1 MSFGATTVTFISE
14 TPSGTPGRLGSQ
26 TPLEVRVDVAGCRF
40 RPLYA
45 RELPEDMTNLA
56 TQVWRCTAPPEA
68 ASAAAKSTGLL
79 EVDGVKYR
87 IIGGARPFEDFAAPF
102 KVTIDCQAHNA

>member
-1 MSFGATTVTFISE
+1 MSFGSTTVTFISE

-26 TPLEVRVDVAGCRF
+26 APTEVRVDVVGCRF

-45 RELPEDMTNLA
+45 RELPEDLTNLA

-68 ASAAAKSTGLL
+68 AAIAAKSTGVV
-79 EVDGVKYR
+79 EVDSVKYR
-87 IIGGARPFEDFAAPF
+87 IIGGARPFEDFTNPF
-102 KVTIDCQAHNA
+102 KVTIDCQRNPA